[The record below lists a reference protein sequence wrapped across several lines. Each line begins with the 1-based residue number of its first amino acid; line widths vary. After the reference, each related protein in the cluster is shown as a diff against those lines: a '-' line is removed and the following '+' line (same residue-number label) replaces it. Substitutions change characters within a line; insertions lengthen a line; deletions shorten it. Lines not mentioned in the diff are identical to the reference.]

1 MHYIGKEHGTRWN
14 GKNQKGGIGSRMVV
28 EKQDQTVGETANKGD
43 QPKAGVCQSLLI
55 IGKVDG
61 AGMMIEK
68 YLL

>member
-1 MHYIGKEHGTRWN
+1 
-14 GKNQKGGIGSRMVV
+14 MVV

-68 YLL
+68 YLLWSIFI